1 MKRKLQIF
9 VSSTYKDLLDERQ
22 AAVSAI
28 LEAGHIPAGM
38 ELFAA
43 GDQSQW
49 ETIKRWIE
57 ESDVFMLIL
66 GGRYGSIEPQSEL
79 SYIELEYDRAVKL
92 KKPYFAIVI
101 DDSALAERIKSKGQ
115 DVFELDNAAKLG
127 ALRAKVLSKMS
138 SFFRDAKDVKLA
150 IHKSIR
156 DLESRHKM
164 TGWVCAADV
173 PNVQALQDEIQN
185 LKLENG
191 KLTRAKLI
199 SGTNAEEEEMHHL
212 KDLLK
217 NMRISVP
224 AFVTGKETKSD
235 LLSLFYGNRQAFTA
249 GVDNSVG
256 AGNVANWLF
265 SNVAAPLEA
274 HELVKS
280 EKVARAQYRRLVL
293 SNKGARFL
301 AFLDKL
307 IHVDKAAT
315 ISSAY

>member
-1 MKRKLQIF
+1 MKQKLQIF

-43 GDQSQW
+43 GDQSQL

-57 ESDVFMLIL
+57 ESDIFMLIL
-66 GGRYGSIEPQSEL
+66 GGRYGSIEPQTEL
-79 SYIELEYDRAVKL
+79 SYIELEYDHAVKL
-92 KKPYFAIVI
+92 KKPFFAVVI
-101 DDSALAERIKSKGQ
+101 DEPALAERIQAKGKE
-115 DVFELDNAAKLG
+115 VFELQNPAKLG

-156 DLESRHKM
+156 DLESRHNM
-164 TGWVCAADV
+164 AGWVCSADV
-173 PNVQALQDEIQN
+173 PDVRVLQDEIQD
-185 LKLENG
+185 LKKENK
-191 KLTRAKLI
+191 KLALAKSI
-199 SGTNAEEEEMHHL
+199 SGANTEDEEMHHL
-212 KDLLK
+212 KDLLR
-217 NMRISVP
+217 NMKISVP
-224 AFVTGKETKSD
+224 AFITGKESKGD
-235 LLSLFYGNRQAFTA
+235 ILSLFYGNRHAFTA

-256 AGNVANWLF
+256 AGEASNWLF
-265 SNVAAPLEA
+265 SHVGAPLEA

-307 IHVDKAAT
+307 IHVDKAAS
-315 ISSAY
+315 ISGVN

>member
-79 SYIELEYDRAVKL
+79 SYIELEYDHAVKL
-92 KKPYFAIVI
+92 KKPYFAVVI
-101 DDSALAERIKSKGQ
+101 EESALNERVKIKGK
-115 DVFELDNAAKLG
+115 DAFELENAAKLG
-127 ALRAKVLSKMS
+127 ALRAKVLNKTS
-138 SFFRDAKDVKLA
+138 SFFKDAKDVKLE

-164 TGWVCAADV
+164 SGWICAVDV
-173 PNVQALQDEIQN
+173 PDVRELQDEIQN
-185 LKLENG
+185 LKQENK
-191 KLTRAKLI
+191 KLARAKTTL
-199 SGTNAEEEEMHHL
+199 GTNTEEEEMQHL
-212 KDLLK
+212 MDLLS
-217 NMRISVP
+217 NMKISVP
-224 AFVTGKETKSD
+224 AFITGKESKSD
-235 LLSLFYGNRQAFTA
+235 ILSLFYGNRHAFTA

-256 AGNVANWLF
+256 AGEASNWLF
-265 SNVAAPLEA
+265 SHVGAPLEA

-307 IHVDKAAT
+307 IHVEKAANVSG
-315 ISSAY
+315 IK